1 MTQPSN
7 AGADELDETGQARAL
22 SLFHASQRILVACH
36 RRPDADALG
45 SALGFAAIAR
55 SLGKDVTVYVPDSL
69 PLNLQFMSTSEIRRE
84 LADGVT
90 FDSTWV
96 MDTAAEMLLPRG
108 LPDEEQRGPLVIV
121 DHHAAHDDVGD
132 VVLRDICAC
141 ATGEVIMDLAEAL
154 GARPVPQEAASP
166 LYAAIVADTGGF
178 RYPSTR
184 ARVLRM
190 AAELIEGGADPW
202 GVAYELFEGWPEE
215 RLQLLSAVLDTLE
228 LHEEGRIAMLSVTR
242 EMLERCGADDDMVEG
257 MVNYGRM
264 IRGVE
269 VAALVWEFPEEGR
282 QVTKVSF
289 RSRGDADVGSMAQ
302 ALGGGGHR
310 AAAGASLETDLQS
323 AKGEVLAAIRVAS

>member
-1 MTQPSN
+1 MRVSAQRDAALTVFH
-7 AGADELDETGQARAL
+7 RAEHL
-22 SLFHASQRILVACH
+22 LVACH

-55 SLGKDVTVYVPDSL
+55 SLGKTVTVYVPDEL
-69 PLNLQFMSTSEIRRE
+69 PLNLRF
-84 LADGVT
+84 LAGADIQRALGADAT

-96 MDTAAEMLLPRG
+96 MDTAATALLPRG
-108 LPDEEQRGPLVIV
+108 LPTEDKGGPLVIV

-132 VVLRDICAC
+132 VVLRDIDAC
-141 ATGEVIMDLAEAL
+141 ATGEVVMDLAEAL
-154 GARPVPQEAASP
+154 GVRPVPSEAASP

-215 RLQLLSAVLDTLE
+215 RLQLLSTVLDTLE
-228 LHEEGRIAMLSVTR
+228 LHADGRVAMLSVSR
-242 EMLERCGADDDMVEG
+242 EALAACGADDDMVEG

-269 VAALVWEFPEEGR
+269 VAALVWEFFEDESL
-282 QVTKVSF
+282 VTKISF
-289 RSRGDADVGSMAQ
+289 RSRGEADVGSMAQ
-302 ALGGGGHR
+302 ELGGGGHR
-310 AAAGASLETDLQS
+310 AAAGANLDCSLED
-323 AKGEVLAAIRVAS
+323 AKVRVLDVVVRSFGE